1 MAERTLLSPC
11 VTGPPTNR
19 RRNGI
24 PLSIFLVQCEH
35 EERKLARLAAATWNK
50 RRTEVDGHNKTPH
63 DLILICFLDS
73 WQKTLLRET
82 RIARK
87 LKDLL
92 QNDFKEPDG
101 PWQTEA
107 LSGLG
112 T

>member
-1 MAERTLLSPC
+1 VRHWSTHKPAEKWNTAFNFFGAMRT
-11 VTGPPTNR
+11 R
-19 RRNGI
+19 
-24 PLSIFLVQCEH
+24 
-35 EERKLARLAAATWNK
+35 RKLARLAAATWNK